1 MRDAVPQQYQ
11 GIPLEDLNFSSVSNN
26 AMRQPG
32 APSLETGIQHYTK
45 SPIPNRYEGF
55 GNHPIE
61 PLHYVSRLRSGSVLG
76 ARSTWNHQ
84 FDILMLKRR
93 NKEKRTLTSEREV
106 FAAMQ
111 AHVAARI
118 NGNVEAV
125 IDSYSEDWKDS
136 KGFDKSSLREG
147 HLAFTVGETKAD
159 IEIDLSVADIVVE
172 GDSATCSPVSIYTP
186 KGSIT
191 YGYTLKK
198 ELDGVWRLVYTRTID
213 WETFPMDKETRIRKR
228 EMDSSAMAGRE
239 HREQLL
245 SDRLRPGYH
254 FVMPEGVAIPF
265 DPNGAIYWKGRY
277 HLFYIFQDKRS
288 GQKSDHWGHVSSTD
302 LFHWR
307 HHPTGLLD
315 GMYSG
320 NCFINEDGVPTM
332 CYHQVDQGNALA
344 VALDDELNEWKKLD
358 SNPITPRTQE
368 GDQHHGKYRSWDPF
382 GWYEED
388 TYYAIFGGEHPAI
401 AKSDRL
407 DGEWQYVGDLFAH
420 GVEGVSLDEDV
431 SCADLFKLGKK
442 DVLLCISHRL
452 GCRYYLGEWKNE
464 QFYPESHAQMSWV
477 DNTFFAPESMQDGE
491 GRRIMWAWLLDFR
504 EFGVRLE
511 HGWSGTMSLPRVL
524 SLDEQGE
531 LRMDVPKEI
540 EALRYRPFKQE
551 DFEVQSGKDMIIDDV
566 RSNSL
571 ELAIDMESADA
582 SEYGVKVCVSPDGQ
596 EETVISYDASAGKLK
611 VDTRRSGPEGTPK
624 NVEAGPFSLKAN
636 ERLKLRIFVDKSVVE
651 VFANG
656 RQAVMRRIY
665 PSQSDSLGVSI
676 FSKDG
681 STKVNALESWHIS
694 PSNPY

>member
-1 MRDAVPQQYQ
+1 MR
-11 GIPLEDLNFSSVSNN
+11 L
-26 AMRQPG
+26 PG

-45 SPIPNRYEGF
+45 SPLPNRYEGF

-84 FDILMLKRR
+84 LDVLMLKRR

-106 FAAMQ
+106 LAAMQ

-118 NGNVEAV
+118 NGNVDAV
-125 IDSYSEDWKDS
+125 IDTYSEDWKDS

-147 HLAFTVGETKAD
+147 HLAFTAGETKAD
-159 IEIDLSVADIVVE
+159 IEIDLSLADIVVE

-198 ELDGVWRLVYTRTID
+198 ELDGVWRLIYTRAID

-228 EMDSSAMAGRE
+228 EMDTSAMAGRE

-368 GDQHHGKYRSWDPF
+368 GDQHLGKYRSWDPF

-452 GCRYYLGEWKNE
+452 GCRYYLGEWRNE

-477 DNTFFAPESMQDGE
+477 DNTFFAPESMQDSE

-524 SLDEQGE
+524 SLDGEGE
-531 LRMDVPKEI
+531 LKMDVPKEI

-551 DFEVQSGKDMIIDDV
+551 GFEVPSGKDMIIDDV

-571 ELAIDMESADA
+571 ELAVDMESTDA

-596 EETVISYDASAGKLK
+596 EETVISYDASEGKLK